1 MRKPICVFGCCHQI
15 NSKMVDHFFKLG
27 SSRNSTAT
35 DQVSRRYFLHQL
47 GRWGSVMPGS
57 LLLRSLGEMLG
68 LQRSPASRA
77 TRKSGTSTE
86 PLANFH
92 FTDVAAQAGLGQAT
106 NVFGGVT
113 RKRYLLEEI
122 GCGVALFDYDNDG
135 WLDLFLVNGT
145 RFEGIS
151 PEHEPSNSL
160 FRNNRDGSF
169 TDVTE
174 KAGLLRSGWG
184 QGCCVGDYDN
194 DGFDDLLVT
203 YWGGLVLYHN
213 NGDGT
218 FTDVTANAGL
228 GQKSVTPRWNT
239 GCSFVDYDRDGH
251 LDLFVANY
259 VNFDPKGL
267 PQPGESQYC
276 RYYGLSVGCG
286 PQGLSGGTNILY
298 HNRGDG
304 TFEDVSERSGVAV
317 PRGPAVPTVV
327 GDQWIPAGSYGLG
340 VCSADFDNDGWP
352 DIYVACDSVPS
363 RYYHNNQDG
372 TFTEI
377 GADAGCALNENGTP
391 QGGMGV
397 GVGDYDCDG
406 WLDIVKTNYSD
417 QTANL
422 YHNNGDGT
430 FYDAVFQSG
439 LGANTK
445 YLGWGVGLFDFDND
459 GWADIFMSNG
469 HVFPEVDTRRLH
481 VTFKERKIV
490 YKNIGAGRFV
500 DVTARAGLG
509 VTQPHSSRGTAFGD
523 FDNDGDVDVAVINMN
538 EPPSL
543 LRNDCRS
550 KNNWLKVKCIG
561 TKSNRSAIGARV
573 RIVTGRHSQINEVLS
588 GSSYLSQND
597 LRLHFGLGQARQ
609 ADLVEVR
616 WPLGLV
622 ESFKNVGANQLLV
635 AQEGH
640 GIIRTEKLGK
650 R

>member
-1 MRKPICVFGCCHQI
+1 MSLHRRTNLSGSRRDFLRQLGW
-15 NSKMVDHFFKLG
+15 LG
-27 SSRNSTAT
+27 SVVPA
-35 DQVSRRYFLHQL
+35 
-47 GRWGSVMPGS
+47 SV
-57 LLLRSLGEMLG
+57 LLTGLRDAAA
-68 LQRSPASRA
+68 LQRSPISPASQKP
-77 TRKSGTSTE
+77 KSS
-86 PLANFH
+86 PDHLAGFH
-92 FTDVAAQAGLGQAT
+92 FTDIAAQAGLGGAI

-113 RKRYLLEEI
+113 HKRWLLEET

-135 WLDLFLVNGT
+135 WLDIFMVNGT

-151 PEHEPSNSL
+151 PLQQPANFL
-160 FRNNRDGSF
+160 FHNNRDGSF

-194 DGFDDLLVT
+194 DGYDDLVVT
-203 YWGGLVLYHN
+203 YWGGIVLYHN

-218 FTDVTANAGL
+218 FTDVTEKAGL
-228 GQKSVTPRWNT
+228 MQNGPTPRWNT

-259 VNFDPKGL
+259 VNFDPGVA
-267 PQPGESQYC
+267 PQPGQNQYC

-304 TFEDVSERSGVAV
+304 TFEDVSERSGVSI
-317 PRGPAVPTVV
+317 PRGLAAPTSI
-327 GDQWIPAGSYGLG
+327 DEQWIPVGSYGLG
-340 VCSADFDNDGWP
+340 VCAADFDNDGWP

-363 RYYHNNQDG
+363 RFYHNNHDG
-372 TFTEI
+372 TFEEIGTEI
-377 GADAGCALNENGTP
+377 GCAVNENGT
-391 QGGMGV
+391 
-397 GVGDYDCDG
+397 
-406 WLDIVKTNYSD
+406 
-417 QTANL
+417 A
-422 YHNNGDGT
+422 
-430 FYDAVFQSG
+430 YDAVYQAG
-439 LGANTK
+439 LGVNTK

-459 GWADIFMSNG
+459 GWPDIFMSNG
-469 HVFPEVDTRRLH
+469 HVFPDVDTKRLH
-481 VTFKERKIV
+481 VTFKQTKII
-490 YKNIGAGRFV
+490 YKNLGNGSFV
-500 DVTARAGLG
+500 DVTSSAGPD

-550 KNNWLKVKCIG
+550 RNNWLKVKCVG
-561 TKSNRSAIGARV
+561 TKSNRSAVGARV
-573 RIVTGRHSQINEVLS
+573 RVVTGKHSQMNEVMS
-588 GSSYLSQND
+588 GSSYMSQND
-597 LRLHFGLGQARQ
+597 FRLHFGLGQARQ

-622 ESFKNVGANQLLV
+622 ESFKNVDANQLLV
-635 AQEGH
+635 VQEGH
-640 GIIRTEKLGK
+640 GIIRGEKFGK